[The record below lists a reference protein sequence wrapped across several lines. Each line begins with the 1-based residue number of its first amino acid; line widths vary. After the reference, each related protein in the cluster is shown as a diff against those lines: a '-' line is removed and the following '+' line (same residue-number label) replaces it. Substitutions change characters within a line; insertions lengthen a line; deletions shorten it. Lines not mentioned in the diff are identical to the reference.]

1 MKRFARLRE
10 LKKSRVTVETRGQ
23 DQGRGATWSYVYHE
37 ERLSA
42 EQVKRIQ
49 VEYQEMKLTEKPELT
64 EDEVKVRIEPELAV
78 VEWPSFMEAEYGSEG
93 DVGYR

>member
-42 EQVKRIQ
+42 EQVERIQ
-49 VEYQEMKLTEKPELT
+49 VEYQEMKLT

>member
-1 MKRFARLRE
+1 MK
-10 LKKSRVTVETRGQ
+10 
-23 DQGRGATWSYVYHE
+23 
-37 ERLSA
+37 
-42 EQVKRIQ
+42 
-49 VEYQEMKLTEKPELT
+49 LT